1 MKLKKIDVKYF
12 KPVTKQINQD
22 SMPLEVNG
30 NIVRWNNMDSLFEV
44 ELNLKTKEITGLYY
58 DFDESKQDWIDTKIM
73 SDLELE
79 KRIKNYEFLLVTIA

>member
-12 KPVTKQINQD
+12 KPVTKQINPD
-22 SMPLEVNG
+22 SIPLEVNG